1 MVGLPGQ
8 RNWGDGGSL
17 RPLNLGLQTVD
28 RTVLTAVPERAK
40 VNRGSNSDMQTTEE
54 SKQVRI
60 QILAPREETGRVGRA
75 IAAIG
80 RCRDEF
86 AAVAG
91 SLGAEAVLVCPAPE
105 ESAEEGIDIVVAA
118 RFAEELDEE
127 TIHELQ
133 LQLMQDVHDV
143 LGVEAVVVDLDT
155 PLEDLL
161 EHIEPMLAAPYR
173 NELGSRETVVQGG

>member
-1 MVGLPGQ
+1 
-8 RNWGDGGSL
+8 
-17 RPLNLGLQTVD
+17 
-28 RTVLTAVPERAK
+28 
-40 VNRGSNSDMQTTEE
+40 MQTTEK

-60 QILAPREETGRVGRA
+60 QILAAREETGRIGRA

-80 RCRDEF
+80 RRGDDF

-105 ESAEEGIDIVVAA
+105 ELAGEGVDIVVAA

-127 TIHELQ
+127 TVYERQ
-133 LQLMQDVHDV
+133 LQLMQGIHHV
-143 LGVEAVVVDLDT
+143 LRVEAVVVDLDT
-155 PLEDLL
+155 PLNEFL

-173 NELGSRETVVQGG
+173 NELGSRGSVVQGG